1 LDGNL
6 IFLAVGLHPMDA
18 LVLVHELVEQCLLKQ
33 EAHREREFCYNMD
46 IFAQI
51 LRLYYQTISYHIRS
65 ERNACM

>member
-6 IFLAVGLHPMDA
+6 IFLAVGLDPMDV

-33 EAHREREFCYNMD
+33 EAHREREFCCNKD

-51 LRLYYQTISYHIRS
+51 LRLYYQTISYHIRN
-65 ERNACM
+65 ERNACR